1 MIKAKIFI
9 VSAFFLGACS
19 TIQAADLNGKW
30 KITEIAGKSVSAT
43 TSVLKFDPK
52 EQRFSAGVGCNH
64 LFGSYRTDN
73 NKLTLSNPATTLMG
87 CPPELAELEKTLS
100 QNLAQATSYQI
111 QQNLLLIYD
120 KKGNLIFQ
128 AER

>member
-1 MIKAKIFI
+1 MIKAKKFI
-9 VSAFFLGACS
+9 VSALFLGACS

-52 EQRFSAGVGCNH
+52 EQRFSAGIGCNH

-100 QNLAQATSYQI
+100 QNLAQATTYQI